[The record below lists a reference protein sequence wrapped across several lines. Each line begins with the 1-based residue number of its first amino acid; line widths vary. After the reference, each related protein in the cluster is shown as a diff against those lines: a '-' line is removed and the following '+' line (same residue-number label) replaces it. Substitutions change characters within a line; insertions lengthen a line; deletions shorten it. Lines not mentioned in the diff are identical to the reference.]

1 MISPYRNRIRLLREN
16 VIEHVEEVDYET
28 ANKVFD
34 ALSFFYMHEFVFYSR
49 TIDETENKDLK
60 KGMLEELTCRMDEW
74 KEMIEMQE
82 KWGEIH

>member
-34 ALSFFYMHEFVFYSR
+34 ALSFFICMNLFF
-49 TIDETENKDLK
+49 I
-60 KGMLEELTCRMDEW
+60 
-74 KEMIEMQE
+74 QE
-82 KWGEIH
+82 QLMKQKIKI

>member
-34 ALSFFYMHEFVFYSR
+34 ALSFFYSR